1 MAIYPTWGEGDPP
14 GFFPQKHHC
23 GVLHLE
29 KINNAIASESD
40 TISVDLPSPSD
51 CETKNDEG
59 DPFDKVQKSIQLTP
73 ILIDADNDD
82 LRDGMDHIVYS

>member
-1 MAIYPTWGEGDPP
+1 MGEGGPP

-40 TISVDLPSPSD
+40 TISVDLPSPID
-51 CETKNDEG
+51 CETKIDE
-59 DPFDKVQKSIQLTP
+59 DDSFDKLQGGIQLTP
-73 ILIDADNDD
+73 TQIDADNDY
-82 LRDGMDHIVYS
+82 LRGGMYHIVYSSSVIH